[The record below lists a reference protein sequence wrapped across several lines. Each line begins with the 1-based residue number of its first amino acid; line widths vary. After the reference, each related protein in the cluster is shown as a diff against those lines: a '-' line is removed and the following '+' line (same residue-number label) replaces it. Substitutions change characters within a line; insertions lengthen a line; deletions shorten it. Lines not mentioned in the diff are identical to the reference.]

1 MFLFESLALL
11 GEWWIMGVVA
21 VRRRGIDEHKTAT
34 AKSLITFANYS
45 HAKNPILD
53 VYCVSL
59 KQ

>member
-1 MFLFESLALL
+1 
-11 GEWWIMGVVA
+11 MGVVA